1 MDLSGDSPFYVLI
14 DEKERLKAEGS
25 QRENPLVFVPLCWPF
40 KMGSS
45 ALWQVCEV
53 DILLEVIAIS
63 LLWVIVCPYAQQDH
77 YRKRILD
84 CYRSRASDQGSAILS
99 FSRE

>member
-25 QRENPLVFVPLCWPF
+25 QRENSLVFVPLCRPF

-45 ALWQVCEV
+45 AL
-53 DILLEVIAIS
+53 
-63 LLWVIVCPYAQQDH
+63 
-77 YRKRILD
+77 
-84 CYRSRASDQGSAILS
+84 
-99 FSRE
+99 

>member
-25 QRENPLVFVPLCWPF
+25 QRENPLVFVPLCRPF

-45 ALWQVCEV
+45 AL
-53 DILLEVIAIS
+53 
-63 LLWVIVCPYAQQDH
+63 
-77 YRKRILD
+77 
-84 CYRSRASDQGSAILS
+84 
-99 FSRE
+99 